1 MTVPGPRL
9 LECVV
14 NVSEGLDKK
23 VISEMARV
31 AGPGL
36 LDVHSDAYHHRSVL
50 TLAGPTDVVT
60 ESARAV
66 ATAAAAIDL
75 TGHTGVHPRFGA
87 LDVVPFVDLVP
98 DRHHGGRVADGCLGR
113 ALEARDAF
121 AQWAAQHLG
130 LPCFLYGP
138 ERTLPEVRRGAWST
152 LRPDMGP
159 TGPHPNAGAVAV
171 GARPVLVAY
180 NLWLAGD
187 DLEHGRRLAA
197 SIRSPHVRAL
207 GLGVGAR
214 VQVSC
219 NLIAP
224 WRVGPG
230 AVFDAVASQAAVERA
245 ELVGLVPLSVLEA
258 EPRHRWDELG
268 LSPSATI
275 EARLERAGLNGG
287 RFQGPGR

>member
-1 MTVPGPRL
+1 MTGPEAGL

-14 NVSEGLDKK
+14 NVSEGRDKK

-36 LDVHSDAYHHRSVL
+36 LDVHSDAHHHRSVL
-50 TLAGPTDVVT
+50 TLAGPKDVVT

-66 ATAAAAIDL
+66 ATAAATIDL
-75 TGHTGVHPRFGA
+75 PGHSGVHPRFGA
-87 LDVVPFVDLVP
+87 LDVVPFVDLVREP
-98 DRHHGGRVADGCLGR
+98 HHGGRVADGCLGR
-113 ALEARDAF
+113 AVEARDAF
-121 AQWAAQHLG
+121 ARWAARHLG

-138 ERTLPEVRRGAWST
+138 ERTLPQVRRRAWSS

-159 TGPHPNAGAVAV
+159 SGPHPSAGAVAV

-180 NLWLAGD
+180 NLWLAGN
-187 DLEHGRRLAA
+187 DLAHGRRLAA

-207 GLGVGAR
+207 GLAVGAR

-230 AVFDAVASQAAVERA
+230 AVFDAVASQAAVEQS

-258 EPRHRWDELG
+258 EPQHRWGELG

-275 EARLERAGLNGG
+275 EARLEQAGLNGG